1 MPDVAAMQ
9 SSQASSLRLE
19 SGPRIRNQDGQQDA
33 GIRGLKALGVREMTY
48 RTAFLACS
56 VVTVNSGL
64 QGRDDGGHVNED
76 GAPMTYEQLRARIT
90 PAEWDELFGM
100 SRDPDL
106 MTNLCASLF
115 ANIHGSDEVKRGI
128 LLQLFGGVAKVTEEG
143 THLRG
148 DINICI
154 VGDPSTA
161 KSKFLKQVQQF
172 SPRAVYTSGK
182 ASSAAGLTAAVVRD
196 EDSFDFVI
204 EAGALMLA
212 DNGICCIDEFDKMDP
227 KDQVAL
233 HEAMEQQCISITKAG
248 VKATLNARA
257 TSILAAANPVGG
269 TYDRARSLKQNLTM
283 SAPIMSRFDLFF
295 VVIDESNDVVDYAIA
310 SRIVNLHADG
320 ERAFSAERKYS
331 MEQVRRYLAFCRC
344 FKPKISL
351 PAMQAI
357 VREYQRLRSREA
369 NGGLSAWKITVRQL
383 ESLVR
388 LSEALAK
395 MHCLDTVDE
404 RHVKEAF
411 RLLNKS
417 IIRVE
422 QPDIYLDEEDTVPAE
437 AAAPRQHPAAAAAAE
452 AMDVDTT
459 RLPLMTLRRRRML
472 RPQQQQQQ
480 QRMSYEEYRRVSNLL
495 VLQLLRCEEAQAAE
509 QSETMG
515 MRKSQL
521 INWYLNEIEDQ
532 IASEADLLEKR
543 RMVEKI
549 IQRLVTHD
557 NVVIQVSMTGL
568 QSDGATSAGDDAERE
583 EATTEDDPILVVHP
597 NYELH

>member
-1 MPDVAAMQ
+1 VPRQWRKKYHEAAKRLLEPEKNTLSVHFADVDRYSSSLAGVVLNHTIGTLMRISGQVIRSHPVHPELVSGTFRCAQCNTVISGLQQQFRYTEPRVCRNTECNNRNKFELVQASSKFVDFQKVKIQETQLETPRGSIPRSVDVILRGDCVESAQPGDNVELYGTFIVMPDVAAMQ

-33 GIRGLKALGVREMTY
+33 GIRGLKALG
-48 RTAFLACS
+48 
-56 VVTVNSGL
+56 
-64 QGRDDGGHVNED
+64 GRDDGGHVNED

-248 VKATLNARA
+248 LVAPT
-257 TSILAAANPVGG
+257 IGPV
-269 TYDRARSLKQNLTM
+269 SLKQNLTM

-357 VREYQRLRSREA
+357 
-369 NGGLSAWKITVRQL
+369 
-383 ESLVR
+383 
-388 LSEALAK
+388 
-395 MHCLDTVDE
+395 
-404 RHVKEAF
+404 
-411 RLLNKS
+411 
-417 IIRVE
+417 
-422 QPDIYLDEEDTVPAE
+422 
-437 AAAPRQHPAAAAAAE
+437 
-452 AMDVDTT
+452 
-459 RLPLMTLRRRRML
+459 
-472 RPQQQQQQ
+472 
-480 QRMSYEEYRRVSNLL
+480 
-495 VLQLLRCEEAQAAE
+495 
-509 QSETMG
+509 
-515 MRKSQL
+515 
-521 INWYLNEIEDQ
+521 
-532 IASEADLLEKR
+532 
-543 RMVEKI
+543 
-549 IQRLVTHD
+549 
-557 NVVIQVSMTGL
+557 
-568 QSDGATSAGDDAERE
+568 
-583 EATTEDDPILVVHP
+583 
-597 NYELH
+597 